1 MTPLVVR
8 SARTR
13 PALATT
19 GAVVV
24 AAGIDA
30 LWKAAILPLAPV
42 PVAVM
47 AAVDLVDTGVVDIV
61 IADVLRTAGFE
72 AAVGES
78 VAAEEIVG
86 VSEPEFVLRFMEVV
100 AGEVPTA
107 IVEPTEGPAE
117 NWPTVNGAAALP
129 AGLTD

>member
-1 MTPLVVR
+1 MNPLVVR
-8 SARTR
+8 TGRAR

-47 AAVDLVDTGVVDIV
+47 AAVDLVDTGVGDIV

-86 VSEPEFVLRFMEVV
+86 VSEPGFVVWV
-100 AGEVPTA
+100 IGVGGGAGPTA
-107 IVEPTEGPAE
+107 GR
-117 NWPTVNGAAALP
+117 
-129 AGLTD
+129 